1 MKKRNLVVLALLVS
15 SSMLFANGTKE
26 GQSSSA
32 SGKQVRLTFSN
43 VTSQSGKDG
52 GELFKKV
59 AEEASNGT
67 LLIDLF
73 PDNQLGDD
81 RVVIETTQFGDIDI
95 GVSSTSPIAT
105 MYPDFYAFDAPYLF
119 LNPADAYAKLDGEI
133 GQKILDNMSS
143 IGLKGLGFWE
153 NGFRDFTN
161 DKVPVKVPSDVKG
174 LKVRVMENQV
184 HIAAWKSWG
193 ANPTPMAFT
202 EVFTGL
208 QQGVIDAE
216 ENPLGIIDANKF
228 QEVQDY
234 VSLTQHVYTP
244 YFMVMNLDKFNSL
257 TDLQKEAIMKASQ
270 ASIEYQRSQSQKYE
284 GEITKKLIAGGTI
297 VTEVSDAEKAQW
309 RQLAEDAGVYDLVAE
324 KMDHPEFLTEWL
336 K

>member
-1 MKKRNLVVLALLVS
+1 MKKKSLVVLALLVS
-15 SSMLFANGTKE
+15 ATMLFANGTKE
-26 GQSSSA
+26 GSSSND
-32 SGKQVRLTFSN
+32 SKKVVRLTFSN

-52 GELFKKV
+52 GLLFKKV

-67 LLIDLF
+67 LAIDLF

-105 MYPDFYAFDAPYLF
+105 MYPDFYAFDAPYIF
-119 LNPADAYAKLDGEI
+119 MNPQDAYDKLDGEV
-133 GQKILDNMSS
+133 GQKILNNMES
-143 IGLKGLGFWE
+143 IGFKGLGFWE

-161 DKVPVKVPSDVKG
+161 DNVAVKLPSDVKG
-174 LKVRVMENQV
+174 MKVRVMENQV
-184 HIAAWKSWG
+184 HIAAWKAWG

-208 QQGVIDAE
+208 QQGVIDAQ

-228 QEVQDY
+228 QEVQKY

-244 YFMVMNLDKFNSL
+244 YFMVMNLDKYNSL
-257 TDLQKEAIMKASQ
+257 TAVQKDAIMKAAK
-270 ASIEYQRSQSQKYE
+270 ASIDYQRSQSQKYE
-284 GEITKKLIAGGTI
+284 GEITKKLIAGGTV
-297 VTEVSDAEKAQW
+297 VTEISDAEKAVW
-309 RQLAEDAGVYDLVAE
+309 KKVAKDAGVYELVAE